1 MPIDPNIALGYR
13 GIEVPNPLAGM
24 AQVTQIQNALQQQ
37 RMGGIQMQNALREQ
51 ARQQELES
59 IMSGLS
65 PTAPASEQAAALQ
78 KRGFFPQAQ
87 SIIQQAA
94 TLSKTQREAEDARLK
109 ALTSK
114 AELMGRFFSSVTD
127 QPTYEAARQ
136 QAIAAGLGTEQEIP
150 TTYDPSIVQRVLNNA
165 MSLKDQIAARQREQ
179 EVSARGTSAR
189 AAESQAMTA
198 RDKFEWEK
206 ANPGF
211 TVQDTEQ
218 GLMKVDKRT
227 GAMSPLTMGGQPVM
241 SRTTPQVIQGPEGPM
256 VVQPTTGLARPVMQP
271 APAPG
276 GTATPVGAPLTTG
289 EREWRNAVA
298 RGEFDGSFVEWKKQ
312 TQPKQFEST
321 VDVERSKSLQREAD
335 DVSAAASSA
344 ARTLPA
350 LEVQAKI
357 LDSGFKTGWGTQAQQ
372 AASRVLAVLGV
383 KDAEKFSTK
392 AELFLSQTQSA
403 VNDAL
408 AKQKGA
414 QSDSDAKRA
423 SQIYTNLGNTPESN
437 QFLVKMATAVA
448 RRDIEK
454 KTFYDDWFKANKSYE
469 GADAAWQKGPG
480 AQSIFDMPEMRQYQ
494 LSSATPRAGGG
505 QLVGGRS
512 AASPAAA
519 IPKPAL
525 SAADQQALD
534 WATANPNDPR
544 SAQIKQHLG
553 Q

>member
-37 RMGGIQMQNALREQ
+37 RMGGIQMENALRQQ
-51 ARQQELES
+51 AREKQLEGITS
-59 IMSGLS
+59 QF
-65 PTAPASEQAAALQ
+65 TADTPIHEQVSALT
-78 KRGFFPQAQ
+78 KGGFF
-87 SIIQQAA
+87 QQARSLAQEHA
-94 TLSKTQREAEDARLK
+94 TLSRAEREAEEAKLKSQSARL
-109 ALTSK
+109 
-114 AELMGRFFSSVTD
+114 ELLGRFFSGVND
-127 QPTYEAARQ
+127 QPTYTAARLD
-136 QAIAAGLGTEQEIP
+136 AIQNGAIRPEQIP
-150 TTYDPSIVQRVLNNA
+150 EQYNPTDIERLQSRA
-165 MSLKDQIAARQREQ
+165 MSVKDRLAALQGERR
-179 EVSARGTSAR
+179 T
-189 AAESQAMTA
+189 AATESQAMTA
-198 RDKFEWEK
+198 QAKFEWEK

-211 TVQDTEQ
+211 TVQDTDQ

-227 GAMSPLTMGGQPVM
+227 GAMSPLTMGNQPVM
-241 SRTTPQVIQGPEGPM
+241 GRTTPQVIQGPEGPM
-256 VVQPTTGLARPVMQP
+256 VVQPTTGVARPVMQP

-276 GTATPVGAPLTTG
+276 GTATPVGAPLTSG

-335 DVSAAASSA
+335 EVGAAASSA

-469 GADAAWQKGPG
+469 GVDVAWQKGPG
-480 AQSIFDMPEMRQYQ
+480 AQSIFDTPDMRRYQ
-494 LSSATPRAGGG
+494 LSSATPRVGGG

-519 IPKPAL
+519 IPKPVL

>member
-114 AELMGRFFSSVTD
+114 AELMGRFFSPVTD

-150 TTYDPSIVQRVLNNA
+150 TTYDPSTVQRVLNNA

-179 EVSARGTSAR
+179 EVIARSTSAR
-189 AAESQAMTA
+189 AAASQAMTA

-241 SRTTPQVIQGPEGPM
+241 GTRNV
-256 VVQPTTGLARPVMQP
+256 PTIRQLQLARDQLPPNSTDRAQIDAQIDALGRGAAPTLTEVVDPNDPARMLRVDARIYQGGGVGSPGVVGVSGKEPTAGRREITQEEGRSDFLTVIDQLRSNFDELNRMRAIQSTERGAVSNIGAAAAGSTAGQMVGRAVGTREQALRDQINSSRMQLMS
-271 APAPG
+271 A
-276 GTATPVGAPLTTG
+276 LKKITG
-289 EREWRNAVA
+289 KSAQELNSNVELRLNLDAVSNVSQGYEA
-298 RGEFDGSFVEWKKQ
+298 AMGILDNLEKLYVRGQ
-312 TQPKQFEST
+312 
-321 VDVERSKSLQREAD
+321 
-335 DVSAAASSA
+335 SAAGKSS
-344 ARTLPA
+344 T
-350 LEVQAKI
+350 
-357 LDSGFKTGWGTQAQQ
+357 
-372 AASRVLAVLGV
+372 
-383 KDAEKFSTK
+383 
-392 AELFLSQTQSA
+392 
-403 VNDAL
+403 
-408 AKQKGA
+408 
-414 QSDSDAKRA
+414 
-423 SQIYTNLGNTPESN
+423 
-437 QFLVKMATAVA
+437 
-448 RRDIEK
+448 
-454 KTFYDDWFKANKSYE
+454 
-469 GADAAWQKGPG
+469 
-480 AQSIFDMPEMRQYQ
+480 
-494 LSSATPRAGGG
+494 
-505 QLVGGRS
+505 
-512 AASPAAA
+512 PAAA
-519 IPKPAL
+519 PTGAPKVGDVLDGYRFKGGDP
-525 SAADQQALD
+525 SQQSNWTKVGD
-534 WATANPNDPR
+534 
-544 SAQIKQHLG
+544 
-553 Q
+553 